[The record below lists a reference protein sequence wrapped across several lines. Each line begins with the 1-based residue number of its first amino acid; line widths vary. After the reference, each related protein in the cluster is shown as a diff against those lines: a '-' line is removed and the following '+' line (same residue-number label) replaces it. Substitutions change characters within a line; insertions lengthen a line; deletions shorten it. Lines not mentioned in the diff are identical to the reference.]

1 MDFDDYKRTML
12 DIEMP
17 SGLNART
24 YSRIVQKDA
33 GELLEEEPRVEP
45 YAISAKVGRRPR
57 KRYYVGIGACAAAAR
72 GGAYRGGAGNQR
84 SAGKPRAFRGAPSF
98 LCG

>member
-57 KRYYVGIGACAAAAR
+57 KRYYRCVRGGCAR